1 MAIIIGM
8 AAINTIDTT
17 YDSFFESPLM
27 APEVAMAAD
36 TPQMDTALDIIIV
49 SSSSTLN
56 LRHSQNA
63 KYHTDKT
70 TMSDCTKPSD
80 PAERISEK
88 MTRVPSSTS
97 PIFTSSSA
105 FNDSLNHC
113 GSLIRLPTSNPIS
126 KLKMTVSSPSS
137 FKNRLPDRMR

>member
-1 MAIIIGM
+1 MATIIGM
-8 AAINTIDTT
+8 PAINTIDTT
-17 YDSFFESPLM
+17 YDRFFESPLM

-36 TPQMDTALDIIIV
+36 PPQMDTALEIIIV

-80 PAERISEK
+80 PAVRISEK
-88 MTRVPSSTS
+88 MTLVPNSTN
-97 PIFTSSSA
+97 PILTSSSA
-105 FNDSLNHC
+105 FNDSRNHC
-113 GSLIRLPTSNPIS
+113 GSLNRLPISNPIN
-126 KLKMTVSSPSS
+126 KLKITVSNPSS
-137 FKNRLPDRMR
+137 SKNKLP

>member
-1 MAIIIGM
+1 
-8 AAINTIDTT
+8 
-17 YDSFFESPLM
+17 
-27 APEVAMAAD
+27 AD

-137 FKNRLPDRMR
+137 FKNRLPDRMRAPMVSKNTRGKPASCDLMDLPVMKAPRVTMA